1 MRAPFLAVMFAV
13 ALASLPAVA
22 GAEPQRDFQTHCSGC
37 HQMDGSGA
45 PKFGIPDMRHAVGHF
60 LRLPEGRHFLVKVPG
75 TANSPLG
82 HADTAAM
89 LNWMVFAFSRD
100 EVPADFRPYTAQE
113 VARLRGQTF
122 HDVPG
127 ARAEIVRRLRADGL
141 DIQ

>member
-1 MRAPFLAVMFAV
+1 MRALFLAVAF
-13 ALASLPAVA
+13 ASLPALA
-22 GAEPQRDFQTHCSGC
+22 GAGPQRDFQTHCAGC

-45 PKFGIPDMRHAVGHF
+45 PKSGIPDMRHAVGHF
-60 LRLPEGRHFLVKVPG
+60 LRLPEGRNFLVKVPG
-75 TANSPLG
+75 TANSSLN

-89 LNWMVFAFSRD
+89 LNWMVVAFSRD

-113 VARLRGQTF
+113 VARLRREAF

-127 ARAEIVRRLRADGL
+127 TRAAIVQRLQADGL